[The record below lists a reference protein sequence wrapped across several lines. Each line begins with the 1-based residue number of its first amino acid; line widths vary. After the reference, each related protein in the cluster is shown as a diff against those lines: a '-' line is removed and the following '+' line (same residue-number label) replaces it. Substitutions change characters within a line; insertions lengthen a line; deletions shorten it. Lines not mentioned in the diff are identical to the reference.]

1 MEAVSGLFTNLAG
14 AITAAAFPIALFAF
28 VIGALIY
35 TLAHGNPR
43 QMEHGK
49 AAMTC
54 AAGGFAL
61 VLMARAL
68 LGVIQSALGGQ

>member
-1 MEAVSGLFTNLAG
+1 MA
-14 AITAAAFPIALFAF
+14 TALSQIAFAIALFAF
-28 VIGALIY
+28 VIGAIIIM
-35 TLAHGNPR
+35 LAHGNPR